1 MKYFS
6 KFYLDKEKDI
16 RVNLYKDKL
25 EELIYIIETPNH
37 HTGNLITNL
46 AKVCNTET
54 IKDEKDMKIIKGT
67 IPAYVVGNSNKDIY
81 ILELG
86 GVEIATIYENGNVE
100 QRVQIP
106 AIIKTLMS
114 QTKDYRLG
122 IEKTLVNAYV
132 QRKVK
137 LTTDV
142 HTHMNA
148 VLSPDGLIALGI
160 KHQLR
165 YPLYYIKK
173 INLKITKS
181 QEEKILKDRKQ
192 IEKQYEKSD
201 LVGKYLT
208 RKIDDNTFINFAD
221 LILNNLE
228 NAEENIS
235 KIRTSL
241 AILKDGQAVFTNLE
255 KLYIYRYVFL
265 RGIPC
270 NEKIELEDNKIEA
283 IPDDNIKDMVKQM
296 LKDMKNSKY
305 SNNTLRQDKLL
316 WVGREYEKQGVEY
329 VEIADTDLANSSKK
343 DRAIEVVK
351 ENHDILPKI
360 EEETGVRIRFLAA
373 IRRIPLT
380 IVIDQIVGSNLRQDL
395 DILKT
400 VSKSPYV
407 VGSDFIG
414 EEIND
419 ISELQPVIDELVKYE
434 AEEDNGFTIRI
445 HAGEND
451 SLRDNVG
458 KSIDCILNALKPGQR
473 IPNFRIGHGL
483 YSVNLLSKEGKRLIE
498 KMKKTNTMIEFQ
510 LSSNVRLNNLGTL
523 DNHPIKIFLQNGVK
537 CLQGTDG
544 CGFYGIDTID
554 EQLALKNLVGLTN
567 EEFNQMKAVEKE
579 IINNSKEYFKIK
591 SKKFEEFL
599 AGRSIEEALSKL
611 QKELM
616 EKGQKNKVAL
626 RINNN
631 VDSEEVLKQKVK
643 PLPLDKIPVIIAGG
657 SFSAEGVKINT
668 NDSLRRQLQRL
679 IENLNEEK
687 VFFVIG
693 HKMQGYEKV
702 VLDIV
707 KDLGK
712 KFEIYAFIP
721 KNISKEEKETIEK
734 QENLTGVRICI
745 EPTAMGMYKSFNYEI
760 FERRESILIAFDGN
774 WPISNLVQ
782 EAKNGKGKSQIYI
795 NKDSNVLREKARLL
809 KGYIKSFSI
818 EDDLLES
825 VMQTNIEL
833 KSN

>member
-16 RVNLYKDKL
+16 RVNLFKENKN
-25 EELIYIIETPNH
+25 EITYIIETPNH

-46 AKVCNTET
+46 AKVCKTET
-54 IKDEKDMKIIKGT
+54 IKDDKDMKIIKGS

-86 GVEIATIYENGNVE
+86 GVEVATIHEDGAVE

-122 IEKTLVNAYV
+122 IDKTLVSAYV
-132 QRKVK
+132 QRRVK

-173 INLKITKS
+173 INLKITRK
-181 QEEKILKDRKQ
+181 QEEKLLKDRELV
-192 IEKQYEKSD
+192 EKQYENSE
-201 LVGKYLT
+201 LAGKYLT

-255 KLYIYRYVFL
+255 KLYIYRYVFAK
-265 RGIPC
+265 GIPC
-270 NEKIELEDNKIEA
+270 NDKIELELDKINA
-283 IPDDNIKDMVKQM
+283 IPDEDIKNMVKQM
-296 LKDMKNSKY
+296 LEDLKNSEY
-305 SNNTLRQDKLL
+305 CNNSLRQDKLL

-329 VEIADTDLANSSKK
+329 VEITDTDLFKK
-343 DRAIEVVK
+343 DRGIEVVK
-351 ENHDILPKI
+351 ENHEILPKI

-380 IVIDQIVGSNLRQDL
+380 IIMDDITGNNLRQDL
-395 DILKT
+395 DVLKT
-400 VSKSPYV
+400 LAKSPYV

-419 ISELQPVIDELVKYE
+419 ISELQPVIDELVQYE

-451 SLRDNVG
+451 SLRENVG
-458 KSIDCILNALKPGQR
+458 KSIDCVLKALKPNQK
-473 IPNFRIGHGL
+473 IPKFRIGHGL
-483 YSVNLLSKEGKRLIE
+483 YTVDLLSEEGKKLID
-498 KMKKTNTMIEFQ
+498 KMKQTGAMIEFQ

-523 DNHPIKIFLQNGVK
+523 DNHPIKIFLKNGVK

-567 EEFNQMKAVEKE
+567 EEFNQMKEAEKE
-579 IINNSKEYFKIK
+579 IIENSKEYFERK
-591 SKKFEEFL
+591 SKRFEEFL
-599 AGRSIEEALSKL
+599 AGRSIEEAL
-611 QKELM
+611 KELQD
-616 EKGQKNKVAL
+616 ENIAKGKTNTVAL
-626 RINNN
+626 RINDK
-631 VDSEEVLKQKVK
+631 VDAEEELKNIIK
-643 PLPLDKIPVIIAGG
+643 PLPVDERMPVIIAGG
-657 SFSAEGVKINT
+657 SFSAEGVQIQVDDNLKA
-668 NDSLRRQLQRL
+668 QLEGL
-679 IENLNEEK
+679 IENLDERK

-702 VLDIV
+702 VLDTV
-707 KDLGK
+707 KKLNR
-712 KFEIYAFIP
+712 KFEIYAYVP
-721 KNISKEEKETIEK
+721 KAISKEEREAILKV
-734 QENLTGVRICI
+734 ENLTGVRICI

-782 EAKNGKGKSQIYI
+782 EAKNGKGKSQIFI
-795 NKDSNVLREKARLL
+795 NKNSAVLREKAKLL
-809 KGYIKSFSI
+809 KGYIETFDKD
-818 EDDLLES
+818 E
-825 VMQTNIEL
+825 NL
-833 KSN
+833 KEHITKRNEEIIKK